1 MTDPKVIIRLLEDR
15 GRPRG
20 SKMTEEDLMRLAKL
34 AEDNVRLLEDLGCW
48 KIEGDVIYYRIGC
61 LGSYYPD

>member
-20 SKMTEEDLMRLAKL
+20 SKMTEEDLMRL
-34 AEDNVRLLEDLGCW
+34 
-48 KIEGDVIYYRIGC
+48 
-61 LGSYYPD
+61 

>member
-1 MTDPKVIIRLLEDR
+1 
-15 GRPRG
+15 
-20 SKMTEEDLMRLAKL
+20 MTEEDLMRLAKL